1 MYGFYKAA
9 RAVLKPV
16 FLLLYR
22 PRIYGRENIPANGAA
37 VIAGNHK
44 HAFDPLMI
52 DVSTPRVVRTLAK
65 KALHDGPF
73 GGFFRSA
80 GTIPVDLHSRRNP
93 AALEAALAA
102 LKSGELVNV
111 SPEAKRNYTNELV
124 LPFKFG
130 AAVMAERTGALLVP
144 YAITGE
150 YKILA
155 KHRPKIVYGKPFRAL
170 GDAEQTNKLLY
181 EKIAELLK
189 QSMPAEEFAKK
200 HYTPYEDINHEKT
213 S

>member
-9 RAVLKPV
+9 RAVLTPV

-73 GGFFRSA
+73 GGYFRSA
-80 GTIPVDLHSRRNP
+80 GTIPVDLRARRNP

>member
-1 MYGFYKAA
+1 
-9 RAVLKPV
+9 
-16 FLLLYR
+16 
-22 PRIYGRENIPANGAA
+22 
-37 VIAGNHK
+37 
-44 HAFDPLMI
+44 MI

-80 GTIPVDLHSRRNP
+80 GTIPVDLHARRNP